1 MPILVLLSSAPVAAD
16 PPLSQDQAMALLRD
30 GKRAEALQA
39 LDAIIAA
46 KPPDP
51 SSALFAASFIDIED
65 GNGRAAKPYAQ
76 QLVKLRPS
84 SFQAWELMIQ
94 ADQAAGALEDRD
106 AAIQSLYD
114 SWNSAMDPQTRARVS
129 FVRDRVAG
137 PLHTV
142 VAQQTLE
149 LGGEEMLRF
158 LFQPADEQ
166 GKAHHLI
173 VVRSDNA
180 TNERWRE
187 DGTVPYGTVVYH
199 LDTVEQL
206 AGGRASIRPYEY
218 YLTPPDYEQVR
229 AKVVGILAGTIQPL
243 TGEADP
249 YWTTEQPK

>member
-16 PPLSQDQAMALLRD
+16 PPFSQDQAMALLRD
-30 GKRAEALQA
+30 GNRAEALQA

-51 SSALFAASFIDIED
+51 SAALFAASFIDLED
-65 GNGRAAKPYAQ
+65 GNWRAAKPYAQ

-106 AAIQSLYD
+106 AAIQALYD
-114 SWNSAMDPQTRARVS
+114 SWRSALDPQTRARVS

-137 PLHTV
+137 RHHTV

-149 LGGEEMLRF
+149 LGGEEILRF